1 MASRSVKNT
10 KQFQL
15 FITLCGAF
23 LALGV
28 IGVQPVSADPPNTV
42 KYEFSF
48 DSTGFQFDFGN
59 SETVQTG
66 SFTYDGNSPVN
77 FDNGEGFYVVNFNFV
92 PTLSFHPDR
101 DIGWVPE
108 PDWDAPTV
116 ETPKGELGI
125 ENDQWELYDSNGILI
140 FQLSAEPDG
149 GGFTGEI
156 GENVAGGGF
165 AEVSFT
171 LIECNGMSC
180 DDVPGQECEEGQHKG
195 NPHC

>member
-10 KQFQL
+10 KQFQI

-28 IGVQPVSADPPNTV
+28 IGVQPVSADP
-42 KYEFSF
+42 
-48 DSTGFQFDFGN
+48 
-59 SETVQTG
+59 